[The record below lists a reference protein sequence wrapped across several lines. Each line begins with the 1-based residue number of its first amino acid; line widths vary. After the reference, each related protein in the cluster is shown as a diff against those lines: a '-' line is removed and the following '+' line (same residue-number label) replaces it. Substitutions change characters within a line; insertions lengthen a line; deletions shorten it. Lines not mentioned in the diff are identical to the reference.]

1 MVLEPASFLKAAQA
15 AAGRKRNVEF
25 IFFTPSGRQFDN
37 KIAQEYADKAT
48 NSKNFH
54 MIMLCGRYE
63 GIDARVPEILNAKP
77 LSIGP
82 YVLSGGEL
90 PAAVLVDAISRRL
103 PGVLGDDMSIEERRV
118 ASSKVY
124 TRPETLKWK
133 GKEYKV
139 PEVLKSG
146 DHKKI
151 ELWRK
156 ENSTY

>member
-1 MVLEPASFLKAAQA
+1 
-15 AAGRKRNVEF
+15 
-25 IFFTPSGRQFDN
+25 
-37 KIAQEYADKAT
+37 
-48 NSKNFH
+48 